1 MWMCLQ
7 PASMLDWQMIRL
19 GTSAF
24 TAAGWEGSF
33 YPAGMKPAD
42 YLSHYATR
50 FDSVELDNT
59 FYRSPAK
66 SVVEGWDR
74 KTPEGFIFAAKVP
87 QVITH
92 EKMLVDCD
100 AEFAE
105 FIETMDLLGK
115 KLGPLLFQ
123 FGYFNK
129 SVFPGVND
137 FLARLRPFLK
147 KLPKDHKFAVEIRN
161 KNWLVPQFVDAL
173 RESGVALALIDQ
185 SWMPRPARWFDNIDP
200 ITADFT
206 YVRWLGDRKDI
217 EGQTKVWDKVIL
229 DRQAEL
235 SQWADVLAKVYKR
248 KVPIYA
254 YANNHYAGHG
264 PATVEM
270 FRGLLNARSID
281 VKPTGPVDVLF

>member
-1 MWMCLQ
+1 
-7 PASMLDWQMIRL
+7 MIRL

-59 FYRSPAK
+59 FYRAPSR
-66 SVVEGWDR
+66 SVVEGWAR
-74 KTPEGFIFAAKVP
+74 KTPDGFVFAAKIP

-92 EKMLVDCD
+92 EKLLVDCD
-100 AEFAE
+100 AEFAQ
-105 FIETMDLLGK
+105 FIETMDLLGT

-123 FGYFNK
+123 FSYFNR

-137 FLARLRPFLK
+137 FMARLRPFLK
-147 KLPKDHKFAVEIRN
+147 KLPRDHKFAVEIRN
-161 KNWLVPQFVDAL
+161 KSWLVPQFTEAL

-185 SWMPRPARWFDNIDP
+185 SWMPRPAQWFEKIDP

-206 YVRWLGDRKDI
+206 YVRWLGDRKGI
-217 EGQTKVWDKVIL
+217 EEQTKVWDKLIV
-229 DRQAEL
+229 DRHIEL
-235 SQWADVLAKVYKR
+235 SEWAEILEKVYKR

-254 YANNHYAGHG
+254 YANNHYAGYG

-270 FRGLLNARSID
+270 VRNLLNARSVD
-281 VKPTGPVDVLF
+281 AKPTGAVNLLF